1 MTAGVSSV
9 VTVSLGMV
17 LTESALAGV
26 LQLEASRS
34 SGGEEGETSAVW
46 VAKQE
51 SALIACLT
59 SWEAPDAQSKSSKV
73 WLGVRLGSISKRTY
87 DQMIR
92 WEFINMGNF
101 WQSITVEKMTLEAD
115 THIKLIVLPGFVVSQ
130 ARRKPVTDI
139 ITWVHC
145 L

>member
-1 MTAGVSSV
+1 MVSGYKYQH
-9 VTVSLGMV
+9 LW
-17 LTESALAGV
+17 LAGV

-59 SWEAPDAQSKSSKV
+59 SWEAPGAQSKSSKV
-73 WLGVRLGSISKRTY
+73 WLGEGLGSISKRTY
-87 DQMIR
+87 DRMIR

-101 WQSITVEKMTLEAD
+101 QQSITVEKMTLEAE
-115 THIKLIVLPGFVVSQ
+115 THIKLIVFLGFVVSQ